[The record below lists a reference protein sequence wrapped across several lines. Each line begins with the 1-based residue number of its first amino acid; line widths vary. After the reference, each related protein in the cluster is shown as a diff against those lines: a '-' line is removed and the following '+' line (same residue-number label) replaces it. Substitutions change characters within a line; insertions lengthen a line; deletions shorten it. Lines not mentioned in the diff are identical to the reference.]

1 MEESKKATQVKTN
14 VSKSSDKQKSAPEKK
29 GKISAIISAISAF
42 TKGLKTEFSRIVWP
56 TRDTVVKQT
65 FAVVVTC
72 AIVAA
77 LIGILDYGFEAGLNF
92 LQTL

>member
-56 TRDTVVKQT
+56 TRDTVVKQISDEKKESIPESVQ
-65 FAVVVTC
+65 ANNNK
-72 AIVAA
+72 IIDA
-77 LIGILDYGFEAGLNF
+77 LKNITGK
-92 LQTL
+92 